1 MRANGTR
8 EVFYGGNHPTD
19 CKGSGRIPRNGGS
32 RAQRPRTNQA
42 GSCRKY
48 PPHCGRAWLCA
59 QTSENC
65 RPGSCRPPASDWGGH
80 TALPFFV
87 YASDQPRHCRCE
99 KKLAKRGIEIL
110 LEENETVDEDEQLAS
125 IRRLEET
132 GIDGLAI
139 MPVDSDG
146 IRTKLQQLTRND
158 LPVITF
164 NTDIVGTGRRCFV
177 GLDNRKS
184 GQTAAGLMGLMT
196 QEQGKILVITGYFS
210 NRTGSLRVDGFV
222 EELKRSFPKMELVG
236 VQSSFDQSKE
246 VEDILVHALEAFPDL
261 AGVFVASG
269 GQAGVR
275 RAFERVQPKKRP
287 YVILYDRTPRNEE
300 QLRDRVADFVI
311 DQEGYEQGSRAVL
324 MLADLL
330 QNHKLPEKEYCYTEI
345 SIKTRYNLT

>member
-1 MRANGTR
+1 MAVTIQQIAKEAGVSRGTVDRALNGR
-8 EVFYGGNHPTD
+8 
-19 CKGSGRIPRNGGS
+19 GRIKPEVAENIRRIAAELGYVPKHPKTAG
-32 RAQRPRTNQA
+32 RGTPDRPLRIGVVRQLCRSSFMLQINQGIA
-42 GSCRKY
+42 DAK
-48 PPHCGRAWLCA
+48 
-59 QTSENC
+59 
-65 RPGSCRPPASDWGGH
+65 
-80 TALPFFV
+80 
-87 YASDQPRHCRCE
+87 

-146 IRTKLQQLTRND
+146 IRAKLQQLTRND

-196 QEQGKILVITGYFS
+196 HEQGKILVITGYFS

-222 EELKRSFPKMELVG
+222 EELKRSFPQMELVG

>member
-1 MRANGTR
+1 MAVTIQQIAKEAGVSRGTVDRALNGR
-8 EVFYGGNHPTD
+8 
-19 CKGSGRIPRNGGS
+19 GRIKPEVAENIRRIAAELGYVPKHPKAAG
-32 RAQRPRTNQA
+32 QGTPDRPLRIGVVTQLCRSSFMLQINQGIA
-42 GSCRKY
+42 DAK
-48 PPHCGRAWLCA
+48 
-59 QTSENC
+59 
-65 RPGSCRPPASDWGGH
+65 
-80 TALPFFV
+80 
-87 YASDQPRHCRCE
+87 

-222 EELKRSFPKMELVG
+222 EELKRSFPQMELVG

-300 QLRDRVADFVI
+300 QLRDRVADFLI
-311 DQEGYEQGSRAVL
+311 DQEGYEQGYRAVL

-330 QNHKLPEKEYCYTEI
+330 QNHKSPEKEYCYTEI

>member
-1 MRANGTR
+1 MAVTIQQIAKEAGVSRGTVDRALNGR
-8 EVFYGGNHPTD
+8 
-19 CKGSGRIPRNGGS
+19 GRIKPEVAENIRRIAAELGYVPKHPKTAG
-32 RAQRPRTNQA
+32 QGTPDRPLRIGVVTQLCRSSFMLQINQGIA
-42 GSCRKY
+42 DAK
-48 PPHCGRAWLCA
+48 
-59 QTSENC
+59 
-65 RPGSCRPPASDWGGH
+65 
-80 TALPFFV
+80 
-87 YASDQPRHCRCE
+87 

-196 QEQGKILVITGYFS
+196 HEQGKILVITGYFS

-222 EELKRSFPKMELVG
+222 EELKRSFPQMELVG

-275 RAFERVQPKKRP
+275 RAFERIQPKKRP

-300 QLRDRVADFVI
+300 QLRDRVADFLI
-311 DQEGYEQGSRAVL
+311 DQEGYEQGYRAVL

-330 QNHKLPEKEYCYTEI
+330 QNHKSPEKEYCYTEI